1 MRGLSRVPYP
11 ASVTTAEQLAQLP
24 DDECRYELVEGRL
37 RRMSP
42 VGGVHGMLVLRL
54 GAAIAAWVTE
64 RDLGVVMT
72 ETGFVLGR
80 HPDTVRA
87 PDLAFVCAS
96 RIPRAG
102 VPADYWP
109 GAPDL
114 VAEVLSPGDRR
125 IEMRAKVQDYLRSG
139 VRLVWVI
146 DPAARVCTVYRTL
159 SAIPRRVA
167 HTLDGEDVLP
177 GFTCSLSH
185 LFA

>member
-1 MRGLSRVPYP
+1 MPFP
-11 ASVTTAEQLAQLP
+11 ASVTTAEQLARLP

-54 GAAIAAWVTE
+54 GAAIAAWVAE

-72 ETGFVLGR
+72 ETGFVLER
-80 HPDTVRA
+80 NPDTVRA
-87 PDLAFVCAS
+87 PDLAFVHAS
-96 RIPRAG
+96 RIPPTG
-102 VPADYWP
+102 VPAGYWP

-114 VAEVLSPGDRR
+114 VAEILSPGDRR
-125 IEMRAKVQDYLRSG
+125 TEMRAKVRDYLRSG

-146 DPAARVCTVYRTL
+146 DPVARACTVSRSL
-159 SAIPRRVA
+159 SAIPGRVQ

-177 GFTCSLSH
+177 GFSCSLPQ

>member
-1 MRGLSRVPYP
+1 MRGLSRVPYS

-54 GAAIAAWVTE
+54 GAAIAAWVTQ

-72 ETGFVLGR
+72 ETGFVLER
-80 HPDTVRA
+80 NPDTVRA
-87 PDLAFVCAS
+87 PDLAFVQAS
-96 RIPRAG
+96 RIPPAG
-102 VPADYWP
+102 VPVGYWP
-109 GAPDL
+109 GFPDL
-114 VAEVLSPGDRR
+114 VAEVLSPTDRPTDT
-125 IEMRAKVQDYLRSG
+125 RAKVRDYLRSG
-139 VRLVWVI
+139 VRVVWVI
-146 DPAARVCTVYRTL
+146 DPVARVCTVYRTP
-159 SAIPRRVA
+159 SAIPSCVE

-177 GFTCSLSH
+177 GFCCSLPQ